1 MSTKI
6 FNAYLYKKDATFT
19 DLTECLKYM
28 NGLRDK
34 FVNWAAECL
43 SKNFSV
49 KDMTTSEIAH
59 KLIDSSQKNE
69 YGLPFDI
76 QLQSMVYPCQVNDT
90 NYIVIHFFPSRLTE
104 KFLEE
109 FVSNELH
116 DFSFE
121 DQTDSMFDL
130 PDFDERDEFYDKLF
144 NDTSIPN
151 RCGFTCDIFY
161 ADRNLAF
168 DIAFKIRELEKN

>member
-28 NGLRDK
+28 NGLRAK
-34 FVNWAAECL
+34 FVDWAAECL
-43 SKNFSV
+43 SKNFHV

-59 KLIDSSQKNE
+59 NLIDSSQKNE

-76 QLQSMVYPCQVNDT
+76 QLQSMVYPYQVNDT
-90 NYIVIHFFPSRLTE
+90 NYIVIQFFPSRLAAD
-104 KFLEE
+104 FLEE

-130 PDFDERDEFYDKLF
+130 PDFNERDEFYDKLF
-144 NDTSIPN
+144 KDTSIPN
-151 RCGFTCDIFY
+151 RCGFACDIFY
-161 ADRNLAF
+161 TDWNLAV
-168 DIAFKIRELEKN
+168 DIAFKIKELEKN